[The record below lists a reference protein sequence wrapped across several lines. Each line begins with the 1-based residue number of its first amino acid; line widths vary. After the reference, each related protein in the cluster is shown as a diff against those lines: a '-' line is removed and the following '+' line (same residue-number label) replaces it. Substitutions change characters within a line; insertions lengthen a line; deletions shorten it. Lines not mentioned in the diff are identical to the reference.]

1 MSCEDVLRT
10 PLEGVLKMPRKMPRL
25 EDASED
31 AKSWW
36 CLGRWKTVTLKTSS
50 RRLQDVLENKECLL
64 GCQFFLQ
71 LITSYNFIQV
81 TVYCFGILKEF
92 ITTCTSKAYQ
102 LLEWDITPVF
112 LSNLNKPTST
122 FFLLLIK
129 HYKLQGKAMIWG
141 SKSELISIIL
151 PDQIFVA

>member
-31 AKSWW
+31 AKSWR

-81 TVYCFGILKEF
+81 IVYCFGILKEF

-112 LSNLNKPTST
+112 LSNLQQTDVDILLAVNKA
-122 FFLLLIK
+122 
-129 HYKLQGKAMIWG
+129 LQAAGESDDLRK
-141 SKSELISIIL
+141 
-151 PDQIFVA
+151 